1 MKIELKNIEE
11 TSLLPLWSRAKVSRE
26 YSSWFNDTKAIE
38 LIEKIDYDFS
48 ILKKNFSQNQFMAL
62 FMVARAKEFDDK
74 IRAFITE
81 HPRASVINLG
91 AGLDTT
97 FYRVD
102 NGLVQWYD
110 LDLPDIMA
118 IRKQLLPTTDRIKY
132 ISKSIFDS
140 SWCNDIKDVEN
151 GVFIVACGVLA
162 YFEDSQIKR
171 LFSMLADNFPDS
183 EVVFDASTK
192 LGNIF
197 SNWGLRRTGMK
208 QAITRWALKDASK
221 LTKWDKRI
229 QVIDQ
234 FPYFNSIPRDPEWDV
249 KIIRQMDF
257 IERSRLFNMSNIF
270 HLRV

>member
-11 TSLLPLWSRAKVSRE
+11 TLLLPLWSRVKVSRE
-26 YSSWFNDTKAIE
+26 YSSLFNDTKAIE
-38 LIEKIDYDFS
+38 LAEQIDYDFS
-48 ILKKNFSQNQFMAL
+48 RLGENPFQSL
-62 FMVARAKEFDDK
+62 LMVARAKQFDDK
-74 IRAFITE
+74 IRSFVIE
-81 HPRASVINLG
+81 HPHASVIDLG

-110 LDLPDIMA
+110 LDLPNVIA
-118 IRKQLLPTTDRIKY
+118 IREQLLPTTDRVTY

-151 GVFIVACGVLA
+151 GVFIVSCGVLA
-162 YFEDSQIKR
+162 YFEESQIKR
-171 LFSMLADNFPDS
+171 LFLSLADNFPGG

-197 SNWGLRRTGMK
+197 SNWGLRRTRMK
-208 QAITRWALKDASK
+208 QATIKWALKDASK

-229 QVIDQ
+229 TVIDQ
-234 FPYFNSIPRDPEWDV
+234 FPYFNGIPRDPEWGV
-249 KIIRQMDF
+249 QITRPMDF
-257 IERSRLFNMSNIF
+257 IERSRLFNIF
-270 HLRV
+270 HVRV

>member
-1 MKIELKNIEE
+1 MKIELKNVEE

-26 YSSWFNDTKAIE
+26 YSKLFNDTKAIE
-38 LIEKIDYDFS
+38 LVEKIDYDFS
-48 ILKKNFSQNQFMAL
+48 TFEENLFQSLFMA
-62 FMVARAKEFDDK
+62 ARAKQFDDK
-74 IRAFITE
+74 IRSYIAE
-81 HPRASVINLG
+81 HPCASVINLG

-110 LDLPDIMA
+110 LDLPTVIA
-118 IRKQLLPTTDRIKY
+118 VREQLLPTTDRITY

-140 SWCNDIKDVEN
+140 SWCNDIRNVEN
-151 GVFIVACGVLA
+151 GMFIVACGVLA
-162 YFEDSQIKR
+162 YFKEPQIKQ

-183 EVVFDASTK
+183 EVVFDTSTK

-197 SNWGLRRTGMK
+197 SNWGLRRAGMK
-208 QAITRWALKDASK
+208 QATTRWTLKDAKK

-229 QVIDQ
+229 EVIDQ
-234 FPYFNSIPRDPEWDV
+234 FPYFNSIPRDPGLDV

-270 HLRV
+270 HVTV

>member
-1 MKIELKNIEE
+1 
-11 TSLLPLWSRAKVSRE
+11 
-26 YSSWFNDTKAIE
+26 
-38 LIEKIDYDFS
+38 
-48 ILKKNFSQNQFMAL
+48 
-62 FMVARAKEFDDK
+62 
-74 IRAFITE
+74 
-81 HPRASVINLG
+81 
-91 AGLDTT
+91 
-97 FYRVD
+97 
-102 NGLVQWYD
+102 
-110 LDLPDIMA
+110 
-118 IRKQLLPTTDRIKY
+118 
-132 ISKSIFDS
+132 
-140 SWCNDIKDVEN
+140 
-151 GVFIVACGVLA
+151 VFIVACGVLA